1 MALAGIVAGGLTIGY
16 TVAGYAD
23 RIDRFDRV
31 EVPGTMEVELDGT
44 GGYSI
49 YHEYAGAYDDEHP
62 FGGQQD
68 PLDQILVPS
77 PTVTVTNPS
86 GDEVE
91 LETYDTKV
99 SYDTSSHEGIGLYTF
114 HVDDPGTYV
123 VETSGET
130 APGGS
135 EIALGRGVSTGVIT
149 GVITGVL
156 VGFVGV
162 VAGVV
167 IAIVLAVRRGRNRRS
182 SSPGAS
188 PGAPTYPI
196 YGAPAAWPPGYA
208 TQPPPMRPADAPPR
222 PGPPPPPPGPP
233 NTPMSTEHG
242 QPGPPT
248 SAAAP
253 PLRDPPSLR
262 AQDWSRDDVP
272 LPWSRDQR

>member
-1 MALAGIVAGGLTIGY
+1 VALAGIAAGGLTIGY
-16 TVAGYAD
+16 KVAGYAD

-31 EVPGTMEVELDGT
+31 EVPGTIEVELDGT

-62 FGGQQD
+62 FGDQQD
-68 PLDQILVPS
+68 PLDQILLPT
-77 PTVTVTNPS
+77 PTVAVTNPS
-86 GDEVE
+86 GDEVD

-135 EIALGRGVSTGVIT
+135 EIAVGRGVSTGVIT
-149 GVITGVL
+149 GVITGLL

-167 IAIVLAVRRGRNRRS
+167 IMIVLAVRRGRNRRS
-182 SSPGAS
+182 QSRPG
-188 PGAPTYPI
+188 PQPYPTY
-196 YGAPAAWPPGYA
+196 GALASWPPGYA
-208 TQPPPMRPADAPPR
+208 MQPPPMRPAEAPPQ
-222 PGPPPPPPGPP
+222 PSAPPPPPGEP
-233 NTPMSTEHG
+233 NTPTSTEPG
-242 QPGPPT
+242 QPRATP

-253 PLRDPPSLR
+253 PHGDPPSLR

-272 LPWSRDQR
+272 LPWSPDQR